1 MVLFSCLKLRFVHF
15 PILVL
20 FLLHISFVNY
30 SWSSGLRWF
39 FSSIYV
45 SSVFLLVF
53 FSFSSRLG
61 NGEDEGEQER
71 AFRLCQLAIAALV
84 PVLDALEGSWR
95 RLLSERSSCTTVSRW
110 HYYCVTLDS
119 LESEMNAVRG
129 VLCSLRARLR
139 LGALVIF

>member
-39 FSSIYV
+39 FSIYV

-71 AFRLCQLAIAALV
+71 AFRLCQLAIAALI
-84 PVLDALEGSWR
+84 PVLEALEGSWR
-95 RLLSERSSCTTVSRW
+95 RLLSERSSCTTASQW
-110 HYYCVTLDS
+110 QFYCVTIDA